1 MDDPP
6 LLFGDR
12 ANALEPTL
20 NAISTETF
28 ESALSKA
35 ETPALGLFSGVPTF
49 IKGLVYGKRVVND
62 LGSWPP
68 SGLAGAPNSVGAA

>member
-1 MDDPP
+1 MGPHDPP

-12 ANALEPTL
+12 AKALEPTL

-35 ETPALGLFSGVPTF
+35 ETPALGLFFGVPTF
-49 IKGLVYGKRVVND
+49 D
-62 LGSWPP
+62 LPP
-68 SGLAGAPNSVGAA
+68 ENRSKCNVRTRNGGLAGSEDD